1 MAVRRTGNLDTV
13 RAAAEKIRRGEVRDL
28 AELNYTDLVNVEELE
43 ISDTEPLRA
52 QLDSFVS
59 AVRHGTAPEVTA
71 EDGLAAVETATRI
84 VAVMGQQA
92 L

>member
-1 MAVRRTGNLDTV
+1 LKRYDPRK
-13 RAAAEKIRRGEVRDL
+13 AADRIRSGDVHDL
-28 AELNYTDLVNVEELE
+28 SALNYTDLVNVDELE

-52 QLDSFVS
+52 QLDSFVH
-59 AVRHGTAPEVTA
+59 AVNNRTRPEVTA

-84 VAVMGQQA
+84 VAAMGQQA